1 MKKHHAFTM
10 LELVFVII
18 VMGII
23 GKFGVEFIAQAYKN
37 FIYSKVNNTLQ
48 ADSEYAVE
56 FIAKRLQNRIKDSTI
71 KKKSDG
77 TFKSI
82 SDPYF
87 LLNPNHD
94 VKDYNILEWIGVDR
108 EGFRG
113 NSDNTTAPV
122 FNKPNW
128 SGIIDVT
135 DGNSTSLV
143 SPATSNNEINKL
155 IKILSY
161 GNSDINDSAIYFIGS
176 GGNVKDSFGWREKIT
191 DKNITDQNQAIH
203 PIKSGS
209 SDNEFVS
216 ALSTD
221 TTFSDVYEQ
230 YQFSWS
236 AYAIVLEDYNS
247 TSKTGNLM
255 LYYNFQP
262 WQGED
267 YNNTGKNI
275 QQAII
280 MQNVSSF
287 RTTAIDSVIKVQV
300 CVKSSLIE
308 EYSICKEKTVL

>member
-10 LELVFVII
+10 LELIFVIV

-23 GKFGVEFIAQAYKN
+23 GKFGVEFIAQAYNN
-37 FIYSKVNNTLQ
+37 FIHSKINNALQ
-48 ADSEYAVE
+48 ENSEYAVE

-71 KKKSDG
+71 KKKANG

-87 LLNPNHD
+87 LSASD
-94 VKDYNILEWIGVDR
+94 GQDYNILEWIGVDR

-113 NSDNTTAPV
+113 NSDNTTTPV

-135 DGNSTSLV
+135 LGTSTKLV

-176 GGNVKDSFGWREKIT
+176 GGNVVDSFGW
-191 DKNITDQNQAIH
+191 NGAVTDQNQSIH
-203 PIKSGS
+203 PINSGN
-209 SDNEFVS
+209 SDDEFIS

-230 YQFSWS
+230 YQLSWS
-236 AYAIVLEDYNS
+236 AYAIVLKDYNN
-247 TSKTGNLM
+247 TSKTGNLV

-267 YNNTGKNI
+267 YNSINQNI
-275 QQAII
+275 QHATI
-280 MQNVSSF
+280 MPNVSSF
-287 RTTAIDSVIKVQV
+287 RTTAIGSVIKVQV